1 MLSCASAVSL
11 PALFLFAFSQPVAQ
25 QSAGKPESS
34 PSIPMPADRA
44 AASYEIYAALIPS
57 GETAG
62 PRWPHDL
69 FLVRDT
75 TIAAVQPGKPC
86 QSQPPNDDDMNPHI
100 AVQPAPE
107 DRHDFEEILQDF
119 DKHCHEQLILHPWK
133 SALPIRLLNEDEQK
147 EFESTRG
154 RRDSDPAIV
163 RKYQGAAAIYG
174 FSQVYF
180 NAHSTVAMVYV
191 TTWCGNL
198 CGQGWWSGFALK
210 DGRWRLLRWGSTS
223 WIS

>member
-25 QSAGKPESS
+25 QSAGKPEV
-34 PSIPMPADRA
+34 PPPIPMPADRA

-62 PRWPHDL
+62 PGWPHDL

-75 TIAAVQPGKPC
+75 TISAVQPGKPC

-119 DKHCHEQLILHPWK
+119 DKH
-133 SALPIRLLNEDEQK
+133 
-147 EFESTRG
+147 
-154 RRDSDPAIV
+154 
-163 RKYQGAAAIYG
+163 
-174 FSQVYF
+174 
-180 NAHSTVAMVYV
+180 
-191 TTWCGNL
+191 
-198 CGQGWWSGFALK
+198 
-210 DGRWRLLRWGSTS
+210 
-223 WIS
+223 